1 MTALPRVAEQTR
13 EKVSREFDDA
23 GPGPCVAR
31 ISATLRNENPELLD
45 MATKWARDIGVPDK
59 TMVGCCMFYRLLTFE
74 SWPQHDFAPVPALS
88 GLPRVSPET
97 RDSIVQQI
105 DEQGADVF
113 TRSALQGM
121 ERDNPELLQFA
132 HGFASRQSDYLHTM
146 QGFALLYASLVAQSI
161 ADRTRLN

>member
-23 GPGPCVAR
+23 GPLVCVAR
-31 ISATLRNENPELLD
+31 ICELLRNENPELLD

-59 TMVGCCMFYRLLTFE
+59 IMIGSCMFYRILMVE
-74 SWPQHDFAPVPALS
+74 SWPQHDLAPVPALS

-105 DEQGADVF
+105 DEHGADAF
-113 TRSALQGM
+113 TRAATKGM

-132 HGFASRQSDYLHTM
+132 HGFASRQADYLHTM
-146 QGFALLYASLVAQSI
+146 QGFALLYASLIAQSI
-161 ADRTRLN
+161 ADRSRLN